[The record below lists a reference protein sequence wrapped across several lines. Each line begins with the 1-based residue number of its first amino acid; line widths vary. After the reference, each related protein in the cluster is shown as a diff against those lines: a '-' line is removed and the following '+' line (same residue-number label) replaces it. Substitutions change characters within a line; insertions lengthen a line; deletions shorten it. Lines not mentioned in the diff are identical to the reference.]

1 MKKTLTILAVLL
13 ITAFAIFA
21 GAEGNSITLNSTV
34 DPAKDYLFTLAET
47 SSGTYDAATAGTAT
61 FEISSDNIMNFDAN
75 PAAIDIAVT
84 VTPWLG
90 TSLGETNALT
100 LISLVGTTGEPVTAS
115 SNSFTV
121 DFEAGYKSTFDVGT
135 FAVSWLDQTTLAADD
150 YTATVTI
157 AYTQV

>member
-13 ITAFAIFA
+13 VAAFAVFA
-21 GAEGNSITLNSTV
+21 VAEGNSITLNSTV
-34 DPAKDYLFTLAET
+34 DPAKDYLFTLTET
-47 SSGTYDAATAGTAT
+47 SSGTYAAAAAGTAAFKIT
-61 FEISSDNIMNFDAN
+61 SDNIMNFDAN

-90 TSLGETNALT
+90 TSLGETNTLT
-100 LISLVGTTGEPVTAS
+100 LGSLAGTTGEPVAVGI
-115 SNSFTV
+115 NSFVV